1 MLDSEKVAKA
11 MKTIRLEMVKDE
23 PSKQGSY
30 AHSWHCN
37 IAMMVYDS
45 IMSEAKFSSKE
56 LAHKIGNE
64 SATRFMK
71 LCFEVDTKQ

>member
-1 MLDSEKVAKA
+1 MNNEVSEAMDTLRVVMLKDNPSE
-11 MKTIRLEMVKDE
+11 
-23 PSKQGSY
+23 QGSY

-45 IMSEAKFSSKE
+45 IMDEARFTNKE

-64 SATRFMK
+64 AATRFMK
-71 LCFEVDTKQ
+71 LCFDVDTKQ